1 MKTAK
6 SAIFVLSGLLL
17 AVAFVSTLPVAAQKN
32 KKPVIPA
39 GPLLT
44 RTVTRH
50 ESRRFFYAGTVSV
63 AGAPNGSITVEGWQ
77 RNEVEITAEIEL
89 HAATEEDLSR
99 LSTVNNFIIDEDRNH
114 LRVITTGTHDRTF
127 MKRAAKDF
135 PKSLLGLPWKID
147 YHIKVPAMTDL
158 EVNGGIGATKL
169 SGVEGVIRLN
179 AIQTDAT
186 LSLTGGLVSVIV
198 QSGTVNV
205 TIPALGWHG
214 LGADIKLASGNL
226 NLGLM
231 PGFNGDIN
239 ADVLGTGE
247 VRNSF
252 PNLEPRERNSIT
264 PRSVRARAGNGGATL
279 TFTVSAGTIQI
290 NAIKQ

>member
-1 MKTAK
+1 VKTAK